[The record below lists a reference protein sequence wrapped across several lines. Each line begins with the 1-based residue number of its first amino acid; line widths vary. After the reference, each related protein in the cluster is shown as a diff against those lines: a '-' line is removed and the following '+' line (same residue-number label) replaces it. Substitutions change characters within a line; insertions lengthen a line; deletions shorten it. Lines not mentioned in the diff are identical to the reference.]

1 MGANA
6 IRIYERCSKTVIC
19 TVTGL
24 ANLDGYTATLT
35 ARANKDDTTAVIE
48 ETGSIV
54 GLVITF
60 TLLPA
65 DTNETAKIYYYDIV
79 IVSATNNYT
88 IVQDELEIKRSV
100 KY

>member
-6 IRIYERCSKTVIC
+6 IEIYEGNSKTVIC

-35 ARANKDDTTAVIE
+35 ARANKDDAAAVIE
-48 ETGSIV
+48 KVGSIV
-54 GLVITF
+54 ELVITF

-65 DTNETAKIYYYDIV
+65 DTDETAKIYYYDIV
-79 IVSATNNYT
+79 IASATNNYT
-88 IVQDELEIKRSV
+88 IVQDELEIKKSV
-100 KY
+100 RY

>member
-6 IRIYERCSKTVIC
+6 IEIYQKNSKTVIC

-24 ANLDGYTATLT
+24 ANLIGYTGTLT
-35 ARANKDDTTAVIE
+35 VKANKYDTTAVI
-48 ETGSIV
+48 TKAGSIV

-65 DTNETAKIYYYDIV
+65 DTDETPKIYYYDIV
-79 IVSATNNYT
+79 IASATNNYT
-88 IVQDELEIKRSV
+88 IVQDELEIKESV